1 MMGKCRILLVEDEII
16 VSLHIRS
23 VLQHFNY
30 EVVEIVPSGEE
41 AIEKAGVHKPDLVL
55 MDIHL
60 SGRVDGIM
68 AAAAIRDKFGI
79 PTIYLTSYNDEE
91 TINKAKIT
99 EPLGY
104 LVKPID
110 NSELRN
116 SIELAL
122 YKHKTEKKL
131 KESEERYKALF
142 DRSMDLIYLHDFDGK
157 LIDANITTLNLLGY
171 SLNEIKELNISD
183 ILMPDQI
190 DLVNGL
196 INEIRNKNSQRTP
209 LECKLKN
216 RNGKLIFV
224 ETLVSLIYQSE
235 EPVSVQVLA
244 RDITARRQAEEE
256 LSLSQQKYRDI
267 FEFAPIGIYRSDPN
281 GVILTANLA
290 LANILGYSTIKE
302 ILGLNIFKDT
312 CFNNI
317 HENQQI
323 SNFFLTGECKDIEIL
338 WRTKNNIPTWVQIN
352 VHSVKNIIGEI
363 LAFEGFVQ
371 DINQRKHAED
381 ILIEQE
387 QSYRS
392 LIETSIDAIYVLQDR
407 HLVLINPAWQK
418 LFGYTSEEAYSDDFD
433 IMAIVSPNDLKN
445 ISNRFEAYEC
455 KTGTELSS
463 SRYEMSGFTK
473 DGKEIQLEV
482 SASEIIW
489 KGKRAVQGI
498 YRDITERKH
507 SEEQIIK
514 LSRAV
519 QQSPASIV
527 ITDANGFIEYVN
539 TKFTQI
545 TGYSDEE
552 IKGKRPSLLAAS
564 ILSEDKKKI
573 IQESMDSGLEWKGEF
588 EHKRKDGKVYW
599 ETASISPI
607 SIDNCKASHFLI
619 ILQDITERKK
629 QEEQL
634 IKAKEEAEKS
644 DRLKTEFLAQMSH
657 EIRTPLNNI
666 LTYTSILKDEFEDKL
681 PSGLESAF
689 SVINS
694 SSQRLV
700 RTIELILNLSR
711 IQTGNFDT
719 HFKEFDINKD
729 LLEDLTFEFYSR
741 AKVKNIALSY
751 QNKARNTRIVA
762 DHYSTEQIFLNLIDN
777 AIKYTTEGEVKI
789 EITNKLN
796 NAVCVSISDT
806 GIGISPDFI
815 PHLFNPFSQEDMG
828 MTRHFDGTGL
838 GLALVKKYV
847 EINNA
852 IIKVESKKG
861 IGSNFMLTF
870 STAN

>member
-30 EVVEIVPSGEE
+30 EVIEIVPSGEE

-68 AAAAIRDKFGI
+68 AAAAIREKFGI

-110 NSELRN
+110 NNELRN

-122 YKHKTEKKL
+122 YKHKTEKRL

-142 DRSMDLIYLHDFDGK
+142 DRSLDLIYLHDFNGR

-171 SLNEIKELNISD
+171 SLDEIKELNISD

-190 DLVNGL
+190 DLVNEL
-196 INEIRNKNSQRTP
+196 INEIKNKNSQQSP

-224 ETLVSLIYQSE
+224 ETLTSLIYQSE
-235 EPVSVQVLA
+235 EPYAVQVLA
-244 RDITARRQAEEE
+244 RDITARKQAEEE

-267 FEFAPIGIYRSDPN
+267 FEFAPIGIYRSDPH

-290 LANILGYSTIKE
+290 LAIILGYSTIKE
-302 ILGLNIFKDT
+302 ILGLNIFKDI
-312 CFNNI
+312 CFNNTS
-317 HENQQI
+317 ENAQI
-323 SNFFLTGECKDIEIL
+323 SNFFLTGECKDIETL
-338 WRTKNNIPTWVQIN
+338 WITKNNNPTWVQIN
-352 VHSVKNIIGEI
+352 VHSVKNLTGQI
-363 LAFEGFVQ
+363 LTFEGFVQ
-371 DINQRKHAED
+371 DVNQRKHAED

-387 QSYRS
+387 QCYRS

-418 LFGYTSEEAYSDDFD
+418 LFGYTSEEAYAEDFD
-433 IMAIVSPNDLKN
+433 IMTIVSPNDLKN
-445 ISNRFEAYEC
+445 ISNRFRAYEC
-455 KTGTELSS
+455 KTGAELSS

-519 QQSPASIV
+519 QQSPASIL
-527 ITDANGFIEYVN
+527 IMDANGFIEYVN
-539 TKFTQI
+539 TKFTQV
-545 TGYSDEE
+545 TGYSAEE

-564 ILSEDKKKI
+564 ILSEEKKKI
-573 IQESMDSGLEWKGEF
+573 IQERMDSGVEWKGEF
-588 EHKRKDGKVYW
+588 QHKRKDGKVYW

-607 SIDNCKASHFLI
+607 SIDNGKASHFLI

-789 EITNKLN
+789 EISNKQN
-796 NAVCVSISDT
+796 NAVCISISDT

-852 IIKVESKKG
+852 MIKVESEKG